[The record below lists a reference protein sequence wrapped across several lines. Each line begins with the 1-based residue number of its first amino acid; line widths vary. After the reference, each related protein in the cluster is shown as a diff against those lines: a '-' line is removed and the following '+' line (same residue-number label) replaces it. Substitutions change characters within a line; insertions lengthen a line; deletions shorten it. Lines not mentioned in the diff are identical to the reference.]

1 MSQTEWISVYRIAPQ
16 KGSKITYALNIIDTP
31 GFGDTRGIERDDM
44 VTDQIRQLFSSED
57 EKGVS
62 FLDAVCFIVK
72 APDTRLTISQRYIF
86 NSIMSLFG
94 KDVKSNICILVTFAD
109 GGNAPV
115 LETLKEAKLKFDSVF
130 EFNHSAL
137 FAQNTN
143 LSSTSMTSAS
153 WELGLNSFQQFFKH
167 LTELESRSISQTK
180 DVLMKREQLKTIING
195 ILPIVKAGL
204 SKLAELKAHLKNF
217 EIHKQDIENNKN
229 FYYYVDEA
237 KHHKIPL
244 PVGQHVTNCSYCNI
258 SCHENCAYA
267 FDSDKIKCCAMS
279 DGKCTVC
286 DGKCLWN
293 VHSNT
298 PYIFRY
304 TQERVR
310 KTYDNVKK
318 KYEYAIGRKLTDEQ
332 LIKVI
337 VGDVEQL
344 FQYIEQKLEEMRQC
358 KIGLKQIALRDDP
371 LSEIDYINLLID
383 AEKKEGQPGFE
394 NRMLMLEEIK
404 KRNLVEDDVASL
416 SQTFR
421 ETKDSI
427 SSAGVLLEGS
437 DNQVENSV
445 FKNIK
450 GFLKNVFAD

>member
-1 MSQTEWISVYRIAPQ
+1 
-16 KGSKITYALNIIDTP
+16 
-31 GFGDTRGIERDDM
+31 M
-44 VTDQIRQLFSSED
+44 VTDQIRQLFSSSED

-72 APDTRLTISQRYIF
+72 APDARLTISQRYIF

-109 GGNAPV
+109 GGKAPV
-115 LETLKEAKLKFDSVF
+115 LETLNEANLPLDFVF
-130 EFNHSAL
+130 EFNNSAL

-143 LSSTSMTSAS
+143 LSSTSMSSAF

-167 LTELESRSISQTK
+167 LTDLESRSISQTK

-204 SKLAELKAHLKNF
+204 SKLAELKAHLENF
-217 EIHKQDIENNKN
+217 EIHKRDIENNKN
-229 FYYYVDEA
+229 FHYYVEETKQHRIA
-237 KHHKIPL
+237 L
-244 PVGQHVTNCSYCNI
+244 PVGQHVTNCSHCNI

-267 FDSDKIKCCAMS
+267 DDKDKFKCCAMS
-279 DGKCTVC
+279 NGRCTVC

-293 VHSNT
+293 EHFNN

-304 TQERVR
+304 TQEKVK
-310 KTYDNVKK
+310 KTYNNVKK
-318 KYEYAIGRKLTDEQ
+318 NYEDAIGRKLTDEQ
-332 LIKVI
+332 LIKGFVA
-337 VGDVEQL
+337 DVEQL
-344 FQYIEQKLEEMRQC
+344 FQYIERKLKEMRQC
-358 KIGLKQIALRDDP
+358 KIKLKQIALRDDP
-371 LSEIDYINLLID
+371 LSEIDYINLMID
-383 AEKKEGQPGFE
+383 AEKKEGQPGFQ

-404 KRNLVEDDVASL
+404 QRNLVEDDVAVL

-427 SSAGVLLEGS
+427 SSAGVLLEDS
-437 DNQVENSV
+437 ENQVETSILRRLLNKLRS
-445 FKNIK
+445 
-450 GFLKNVFAD
+450 